1 MAYDEKTP
9 HLSLPLPHPRNTL
22 REDCP
27 RIRESLQAL
36 DLFAEK
42 SDAAVAALAEADTT
56 LANAMHSQGKDLAK
70 ALSQEEQA
78 RSQADSGHDD
88 AIAALK
94 KQIEALQETVAKI
107 NPWDIFPMRVPIA
120 VDGVKF
126 GGSDGRRAIMPG
138 ETEPRENWVLCD
150 GGEDGHG
157 GTVPDMRGRV
167 VLGASE
173 AHPAGSAGGSETHEH
188 GLAGTVGETTLSIE
202 QMPAHAHQWRHVQ
215 TWISGETHADGVTKN
230 GNINGDTHGTTT
242 TVGGSKPHDHP
253 LEGATEQADSLP
265 PFLSFEIVV
274 RVA

>member
-1 MAYDEKTP
+1 MLR
-9 HLSLPLPHPRNTL
+9 HLL
-22 REDCP
+22 CG
-27 RIRESLQAL
+27 
-36 DLFAEK
+36 
-42 SDAAVAALAEADTT
+42 
-56 LANAMHSQGKDLAK
+56 QG
-70 ALSQEEQA
+70 
-78 RSQADSGHDD
+78 RFADS
-88 AIAALK
+88 ASK
-94 KQIEALQETVAKI
+94 T
-107 NPWDIFPMRVPIA
+107 DIFPMRVPIA

-188 GLAGTVGETTLSIE
+188 GLAGTVGETTLSTE

>member
-94 KQIEALQETVAKI
+94 KQIEALQETVVKI
-107 NPWDIFPMRVPIA
+107 NPWDTFPMRVPIA